1 MKGAEDFYLGI
12 STDEHYT
19 ESELK
24 SESQVAGFRHLKRL
38 RLLFHRET
46 RKGFVR
52 NADQRSFLEEFRA
65 LSNSY
70 FSYFYDQRISG
81 RAMLLPL
88 RRYSNYD
95 APRTKCL
102 GTAN

>member
-46 RKGFVR
+46 RRGFVR

-81 RAMLLPL
+81 RASTLELTEAGEQRAARPW
-88 RRYSNYD
+88 
-95 APRTKCL
+95 P
-102 GTAN
+102 

>member
-1 MKGAEDFYLGI
+1 MKRAEGFYLGI
-12 STDEHYT
+12 SIDEHNT

-24 SESQVAGFRHLKRL
+24 SGSEDAGFRLLKRL

-52 NADQRSFLEEFRA
+52 KADQRSFFEEFRA

-70 FSYFYDQRISG
+70 FSYFDDQRISG
-81 RAMLLPL
+81 RATSRKPQVQ
-88 RRYSNYD
+88 
-95 APRTKCL
+95 
-102 GTAN
+102 